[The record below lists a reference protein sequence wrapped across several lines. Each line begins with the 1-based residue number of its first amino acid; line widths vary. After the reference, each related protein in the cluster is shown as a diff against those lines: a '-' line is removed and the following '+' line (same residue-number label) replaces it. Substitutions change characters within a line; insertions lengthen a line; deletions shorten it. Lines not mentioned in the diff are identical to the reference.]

1 MRAFRLIGRSLQ
13 SDDLSSG
20 SPPSANLSALR
31 NSCPSF
37 HLEIYV
43 YNYTYILAST
53 KCSTWNTFPIC
64 SLSHPAAITI
74 SGPSRSFYETS
85 CVYSVRAR
93 ARYDVWPSRASEEQS
108 NSDVAN
114 GVQTDFLNAGQ
125 ATILGNSIIEGDN
138 AGNPQLMKKASCIT
152 CHDLSTINKQGQ
164 SMGPDFIVGVPTIK
178 PGYVTRDFVW
188 SLSLFRYT
196 HWRWHGHQLQSLP
209 SRSGE

>member
-64 SLSHPAAITI
+64 SLPTPPRLRVLFTFIRPADYNAQFPHVSAKRLIGRT
-74 SGPSRSFYETS
+74 PRS
-85 CVYSVRAR
+85 
-93 ARYDVWPSRASEEQS
+93 W
-108 NSDVAN
+108 
-114 GVQTDFLNAGQ
+114 LN
-125 ATILGNSIIEGDN
+125 
-138 AGNPQLMKKASCIT
+138 
-152 CHDLSTINKQGQ
+152 
-164 SMGPDFIVGVPTIK
+164 
-178 PGYVTRDFVW
+178 
-188 SLSLFRYT
+188 LFAA
-196 HWRWHGHQLQSLP
+196 
-209 SRSGE
+209 